1 MKKENIEKLLKGAES
16 VMIVTDNGLGVEGDL
31 VSTLRNLSLLISKL
45 RETIPKDL
53 LDYAIQLDLR
63 ETKKSNESKDK
74 KVEELRKELQDSM
87 EKIAKAIVGDLKDL
101 LGDDKNE

>member
-16 VMIVTDNGLGVEGDL
+16 VMIVTDNGLGIEGNL
-31 VSTLRNLSLLISKL
+31 ASTLRNLSLLISKL

-53 LDYAIQLDLR
+53 LDYAIQLGLR
-63 ETKKSNESKDK
+63 ETKKSNEEKDK

-87 EKIAKAIVGDLKDL
+87 KKIIKSIVDNLKDL
-101 LGDDKNE
+101 SGDDKNE

>member
-1 MKKENIEKLLKGAES
+1 MKKENIEKLLKEAKS

-63 ETKKSNESKDK
+63 ETKKSNEDKDK
-74 KVEELRKELQDSM
+74 KVEELRKELQNSM
-87 EKIAKAIVGDLKDL
+87 EKMAKAIIDDLKDL
-101 LGDDKNE
+101 LGDDENE

>member
-16 VMIVTDNGLGVEGDL
+16 VMIVTDNGLGIEGNL
-31 VSTLRNLSLLISKL
+31 ASTLRNLSLLISKL

-53 LDYAIQLDLR
+53 LDYAIQLGLR
-63 ETKKSNESKDK
+63 ETKKSNEEKAK

-87 EKIAKAIVGDLKDL
+87 KKIIKSIVDDLKDL
-101 LGDDKNE
+101 SGDDKNE